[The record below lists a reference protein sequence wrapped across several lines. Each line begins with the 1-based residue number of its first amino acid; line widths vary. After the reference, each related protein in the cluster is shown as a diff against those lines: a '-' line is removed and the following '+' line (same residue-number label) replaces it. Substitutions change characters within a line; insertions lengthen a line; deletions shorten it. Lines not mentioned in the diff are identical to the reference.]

1 MRHSGGAQVTRRA
14 LLGSAAAAGLAAAG
28 CSSAPSKPASPASP
42 DPQTVLLTSL
52 IAGKEHLVS
61 LYGRAAAALPGRAAA
76 LEPFRRRH
84 VAHLQALRALLP
96 AGNGTGTSP
105 ASPAPPNAPASAS
118 PSAPPSVSP
127 SESPSAVSVGAL
139 RDAERRAASARPAQM
154 ATASPAL
161 SQLLASIG
169 ACEAVHVVAL
179 GRVRG

>member
-1 MRHSGGAQVTRRA
+1 MRHSGGARVTRRA

-28 CSSAPSKPASPASP
+28 CSSTPEKPAAPASP

-52 IAGKEHLVS
+52 IAGKEELVS
-61 LYGRAAAALPGRAAA
+61 LYGRAVAAQPARAAA

-84 VAHLQALRALLP
+84 AAHLQALRALLP
-96 AGNGTGTSP
+96 AGGGAGTFP
-105 ASPAPPNAPASAS
+105 ASSTPPPSSSAPPPQS
-118 PSAPPSVSP
+118 PSAASV
-127 SESPSAVSVGAL
+127 EAL
-139 RDAERRAASARPAQM
+139 RDAERRAALGRPAQM

-179 GRVRG
+179 GRVRD

>member
-28 CSSAPSKPASPASP
+28 CSSAPRKPAAPAPP

-52 IAGKEHLVS
+52 IAGKEQLVS
-61 LYGRAAAALPGRAAA
+61 LYGRAVAALPGRAAA
-76 LEPFRRRH
+76 LEPFRQRH
-84 VAHLQALRALLP
+84 AAHLQALRALLP
-96 AGNGTGTSP
+96 AGSGTGTFPANSAPPP
-105 ASPAPPNAPASAS
+105 ASPSG
-118 PSAPPSVSP
+118 SP

-179 GRVRG
+179 GRVRD

>member
-1 MRHSGGAQVTRRA
+1 MTRRV

-28 CSSAPSKPASPASP
+28 CSSGPRKPAAPAAP

-61 LYGRAAAALPGRAAA
+61 LYGQAVAARPAQAAA
-76 LEPFRRRH
+76 LEPFRQRH
-84 VAHLQALRALLP
+84 AAHLQALRALLP
-96 AGNGTGTSP
+96 AGGGAGTFP
-105 ASPAPPNAPASAS
+105 ASSTPPAAS
-118 PSAPPSVSP
+118 SAPPSQNP
-127 SESPSAVSVGAL
+127 SQNPSQDPSAVSVEAL

-179 GRVRG
+179 GRVRD

>member
-1 MRHSGGAQVTRRA
+1 MRHSGGPRVTRRV

-28 CSSAPSKPASPASP
+28 CSSGPQKPAAPAAP

-52 IAGKEHLVS
+52 IAGKEDLVS
-61 LYGRAAAALPGRAAA
+61 LYGQAIAARPAQAAA
-76 LEPFRRRH
+76 LEPFRQRH
-84 VAHLQALRALLP
+84 AAHLQALRALLP
-96 AGNGTGTSP
+96 AGGGAGTSP
-105 ASPAPPNAPASAS
+105 ASPTPPAAS
-118 PSAPPSVSP
+118 SAPP
-127 SESPSAVSVGAL
+127 SPSAVSVEAL

-179 GRVRG
+179 GRVRD

>member
-28 CSSAPSKPASPASP
+28 CSSAPRKPAAPAPP

-52 IAGKEHLVS
+52 IAGKEQLVS
-61 LYGRAAAALPGRAAA
+61 LYGRAVAALPARTAA
-76 LEPFRRRH
+76 LEPFRQRH
-84 VAHLQALRALLP
+84 AAHLQALRALLP
-96 AGNGTGTSP
+96 AGSGTGTFP
-105 ASPAPPNAPASAS
+105 ASPAPASSSAS
-118 PSAPPSVSP
+118 PS
-127 SESPSAVSVGAL
+127 ERPSAVSVEAL

-161 SQLLASIG
+161 AQLLASIG

-179 GRVRG
+179 GRVRD

>member
-1 MRHSGGAQVTRRA
+1 MRHSGGPRVTRRV

-28 CSSAPSKPASPASP
+28 CSPAPRKPAAPAAP

-52 IAGKEHLVS
+52 ITGKEHLVS
-61 LYGRAAAALPGRAAA
+61 LYGQAVAARPAQATA
-76 LEPFRRRH
+76 LEPFRQRH
-84 VAHLQALRALLP
+84 AAHLQALRALLP
-96 AGNGTGTSP
+96 AGGGTFP
-105 ASPAPPNAPASAS
+105 ASPAPPASSSAAP
-118 PSAPPSVSP
+118 
-127 SESPSAVSVGAL
+127 SPSAVSAVSVVSVETL

-179 GRVRG
+179 GRVRD

>member
-1 MRHSGGAQVTRRA
+1 M
-14 LLGSAAAAGLAAAG
+14 LGSAAAAGLAAAG
-28 CSSAPSKPASPASP
+28 CSSAPRKPAVPAAP

-61 LYGRAAAALPGRAAA
+61 LYGQAIAALPARAAA
-76 LEPFRRRH
+76 LEPFRQRH
-84 VAHLQALRALLP
+84 AAHLQALRALLP
-96 AGNGTGTSP
+96 AGGGAGTFP
-105 ASPAPPNAPASAS
+105 ASPAPPAASA
-118 PSAPPSVSP
+118 APP
-127 SESPSAVSVGAL
+127 SPSAVSVEML

-179 GRVRG
+179 GRVRD

>member
-1 MRHSGGAQVTRRA
+1 MTRRA

-28 CSSAPSKPASPASP
+28 CSSAPRKPAAPASP

-52 IAGKEHLVS
+52 IAGKEQLVS
-61 LYGRAAAALPGRAAA
+61 LYGRAAAALPDRAAA

-84 VAHLQALRALLP
+84 AAHLQALRALLP
-96 AGNGTGTSP
+96 AGSGPGTFP
-105 ASPAPPNAPASAS
+105 ASPGASSSAS
-118 PSAPPSVSP
+118 PSG
-127 SESPSAVSVGAL
+127 SPSAVSVGAL

-179 GRVRG
+179 GRVRD

>member
-28 CSSAPSKPASPASP
+28 CSSAPRKPAAPAPP

-52 IAGKEHLVS
+52 IAGKEQLLS
-61 LYGRAAAALPGRAAA
+61 LYGRAASALPGRAAA
-76 LEPFRRRH
+76 LEPFRQRH
-84 VAHLQALRALLP
+84 AAHLQALRALLP
-96 AGNGTGTSP
+96 AGSGTGTFP
-105 ASPAPPNAPASAS
+105 ASPTPSASAS
-118 PSAPPSVSP
+118 PSGSP
-127 SESPSAVSVGAL
+127 VSVGAL

-179 GRVRG
+179 GRVRD

>member
-28 CSSAPSKPASPASP
+28 CSSAPRKPATPAPP

-52 IAGKEHLVS
+52 IADKERLVS
-61 LYGRAAAALPGRAAA
+61 LYGRAVAALPGRAAA
-76 LEPFRRRH
+76 LEPFRQRH
-84 VAHLQALRALLP
+84 AAHLQALRALLP
-96 AGNGTGTSP
+96 TESGTGTFPPGSPP
-105 ASPAPPNAPASAS
+105 ASPAAS
-118 PSAPPSVSP
+118 PSQ
-127 SESPSAVSVGAL
+127 SPSAVSVEAL

-154 ATASPAL
+154 AAASPAL

-179 GRVRG
+179 GRVRD